1 MRRTLT
7 WQLSARQLFILA
19 LLLIGSA
26 GFQFVALRH
35 FLLSAAGTRLSAA
48 VRQPMAA
55 YQADVAAGTA
65 PSTAAQDLVQAVA
78 DPSTLAWVIGPHGS
92 VWAQAT
98 GPTPLSPPGR
108 SHAPFAPVPGVK
120 RPSQPPDPQPPGA
133 TISGEDLTLRVPL
146 PTPGTPQHATLIVAT
161 PIQDVLGVLG
171 SELRLLLV
179 GGIAAL
185 VIGGLSGAWA
195 VRQALR
201 PLRAIRATADQ
212 IAAGSLDVRAGQADA
227 PEEVAHLSRA
237 FDAMVDRLAAAIE
250 DERSTHQQM
259 RRFLDDASH
268 ELRTPLT
275 ALTGTLEVL
284 QGQAGTDPEALREG
298 LRAVYRQARR
308 LSTLVAGLL
317 SLARAE
323 RPDGLPLVRTDI
335 VDVLENIRLTVE
347 RLTADHR
354 LEWVKPAVP
363 LPVLADTT
371 ILGSAV
377 LNVIENA
384 VRYSPLDTPIRIA
397 ARSDHTVAEV
407 AISDQ
412 GPGIPAECLPH
423 VFDRFYRC
431 RPAGSSPTEASQGTG
446 LGLAIVRSVMLQH
459 HGEATID
466 SIVHAGTTV
475 RLRLPLCVLCSP
487 EANSSDSTPGVRSSS
502 AGPRT
507 TPPVRSSSRS
517 TAANRES

>member
-35 FLLSAAGTRLSAA
+35 FLLAAASARLSAA
-48 VRQPMAA
+48 VRQPMAD
-55 YQADVAAGTA
+55 YQTEVLGGTA
-65 PSTAAQDLVQAVA
+65 PGTAAKALVRAVA
-78 DPSTLAWVIGPHGS
+78 DPRTLAWVIGPAGS

-98 GPTPLSPPGR
+98 GPTPLSPPRG
-108 SHAPFAPVPGVK
+108 SHAPLAPVSGAK
-120 RPSQPPDPQPPGA
+120 QPPQPPGA
-133 TISGEDLTLRVPL
+133 VIIGKDLTLRVPL
-146 PTPGTPQHATLIVAT
+146 PTPGIPQHATLLVAT
-161 PIQDVLGVLG
+161 PIEDVLAVLG
-171 SELRLLLV
+171 NELRLLLV

-185 VIGGLSGAWA
+185 VVGGLSGAWA
-195 VRQALR
+195 VRQVLR

-227 PEEVAHLSRA
+227 PEEVAHLFRA

-308 LSTLVAGLL
+308 LSALVAGLL

-323 RPDGLPLVRTDI
+323 RPDGLALVRTDI
-335 VDVLENIRLTVE
+335 MDVLENLRPMVE

-354 LEWVKPAVP
+354 LEWVKPDVP
-363 LPVLADTT
+363 LPVLADTV

-377 LNVIENA
+377 WNVVENA
-384 VRYSPLDTPIRIA
+384 VRYSPLGTVIRIA
-397 ARSDHTVAEV
+397 TRHDHTVVEV

-431 RPAGSSPTEASQGTG
+431 RPAGSSPTEASLGTG

>member
-1 MRRTLT
+1 MRRTLA

-35 FLLSAAGTRLSAA
+35 FLLSAAAARISAV
-48 VRQPMAA
+48 VRQPMAD
-55 YQADVAAGTA
+55 YQAEVAVGTA
-65 PSTAAQDLVQAVA
+65 PATAAQALVRAVA
-78 DPSTLAWVIGPHGS
+78 DPSTLAWVIGPNGS

-98 GPTPLSPPGR
+98 GPTPLSPPRG
-108 SHAPFAPVPGVK
+108 SHAPLPP
-120 RPSQPPDPQPPGA
+120 QPPYPQPPYPQPPGA
-133 TISGEDLTLRVPL
+133 TISGEDLALRVPL

-171 SELRLLLV
+171 SEIRLLLV

-195 VRQALR
+195 VRQALG
-201 PLRAIRATADQ
+201 PLRAIRTTADQ

-275 ALTGTLEVL
+275 ALTGTLEIL
-284 QGQAGTDPEALREG
+284 QGQAGNDPEALRQG
-298 LRAVYRQARR
+298 LRAGYRQARR

-335 VDVLENIRLTVE
+335 RDVLQNIRPTVE

-354 LEWVKPAVP
+354 LEWSKPAVP

-377 LNVIENA
+377 LNVVENA
-384 VRYSPLDTPIRIA
+384 VRYSPMGTPIRIA
-397 ARSDHTVAEV
+397 ARSDLTVAEV

-431 RPAGSSPTEASQGTG
+431 RPAGSSPTEATQGTG

-475 RLRLPLCVLCSP
+475 RLRLPLCVPCSP
-487 EANSSDSTPGVRSSS
+487 EAHGRDSMPSRSS
-502 AGPRT
+502 
-507 TPPVRSSSRS
+507 
-517 TAANRES
+517 AATRQP